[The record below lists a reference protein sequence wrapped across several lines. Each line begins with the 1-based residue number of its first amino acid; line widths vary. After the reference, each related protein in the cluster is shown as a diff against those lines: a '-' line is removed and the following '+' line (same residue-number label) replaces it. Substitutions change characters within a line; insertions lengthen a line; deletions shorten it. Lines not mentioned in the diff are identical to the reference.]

1 MQMIFFSLSHY
12 NNLLSDFSHLQAD
25 LDLISRWLSSS
36 LLTLNSSKSKYMFFT
51 LKPSPTLN
59 SYPPLT
65 INNSPL
71 NRVFSFKYLGV
82 LLSPS
87 LSWSLHISTICSKA
101 RKILGLI
108 FRHFY
113 HFSTPVTILRLYTSL
128 VRPILEYCSP
138 VWSPTSVS
146 LSHSLDS
153 IQSFAIKLATKFH
166 SFSLPP
172 SLIPPSLSSRR
183 LHARLKLLFAFS
195 RNIIFFPLPTLQ
207 SSPRPPYPIRSYHPM
222 NLIPFRCRTSTFSR
236 SFFPSTILLWNSLPS
251 SLKET
256 LSPSL
261 FSHRLSYYL

>member
-1 MQMIFFSLSHY
+1 MAAPIC
-12 NNLLSDFSHLQAD
+12 
-25 LDLISRWLSSS
+25 
-36 LLTLNSSKSKYMFFT
+36 SKVRK
-51 LKPSPTLN
+51 
-59 SYPPLT
+59 
-65 INNSPL
+65 
-71 NRVFSFKYLGV
+71 
-82 LLSPS
+82 
-87 LSWSLHISTICSKA
+87 ICSKA

-113 HFSTPVTILRLYTSL
+113 HFFTPVTILRLYTSL

-153 IQSFAIKLATKFH
+153 IHQSFAIKLASKLH

-183 LHARLKLLFAFS
+183 LHARLKLLFAFF

-222 NLIPFRCRTSTFSR
+222 NLIPFRCRTSTFS
-236 SFFPSTILLWNSLPS
+236 
-251 SLKET
+251 
-256 LSPSL
+256 
-261 FSHRLSYYL
+261 

>member
-1 MQMIFFSLSHY
+1 
-12 NNLLSDFSHLQAD
+12 
-25 LDLISRWLSSS
+25 
-36 LLTLNSSKSKYMFFT
+36 MFFT

-113 HFSTPVTILRLYTSL
+113 HFSTPVTILRLYTTL

-146 LSHSLDS
+146 LSRSLES
-153 IQSFAIKLATKFH
+153 IQSFVTKLASKFH
-166 SFSLPP
+166 SFSLPL

-195 RNIIFFPLPTLQ
+195 RNFIFFPLHILQ
-207 SSPRPPYPIRSYHPM
+207 PSPRPPYPIRSYHSM
-222 NLIPFRCRTSTFSR
+222 NLIPFCCCTSTFSR

-256 LSPSL
+256 LSLSL
-261 FSHRLSYYL
+261 FSPIVCLIIYDSNSLVLSDFKSAIYIIHYPSSLITLQISQYGYCVLLLQ